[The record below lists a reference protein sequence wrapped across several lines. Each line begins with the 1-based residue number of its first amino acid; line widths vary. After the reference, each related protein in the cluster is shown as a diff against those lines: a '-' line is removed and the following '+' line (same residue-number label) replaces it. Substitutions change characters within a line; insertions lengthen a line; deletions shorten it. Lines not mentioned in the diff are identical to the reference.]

1 MRHMSALSQSELLAD
16 QASKSQYAPTK
27 AADPT
32 HSASP
37 PKLPPLG
44 QFIQPE
50 EVADLAAF
58 VLGPSG
64 CSTTSQRLITCAGAS
79 L

>member
-1 MRHMSALSQSELLAD
+1 MSALSQSELLAD
-16 QASKSQYAPTK
+16 RASKSQYAPTK

-32 HSASP
+32 RSVTP
-37 PKLPPLG
+37 PRLRPLG
-44 QFIQPE
+44 RFIQPD

-58 VLGPSG
+58 LLGPSG
-64 CSTTSQRLITCAGAS
+64 CAITGQRLITGARAS

>member
-1 MRHMSALSQSELLAD
+1 MSALSQSELLAD
-16 QASKSQYAPTK
+16 RASKSQYATK

-32 HSASP
+32 PSATP

-44 QFIQPE
+44 RFIQPE

-58 VLGPSG
+58 LLGPSG
-64 CSTTSQRLITCAGAS
+64 CSITGQRLITFAGAS